1 MIEEPASTCWDAV
14 DAVVVI
20 NMDSRPDRMRSF
32 MAHTGKCF
40 PETKLHRVSA
50 VVGTEIKGYGDAPWF
65 SAATGARSAS
75 WAGTAGCA
83 LSHRKAVEMAQKN
96 GWRNVLILED
106 DATYLPSEAAEM
118 MLPKAMD
125 LLSGPCMLYL
135 GFNRPVPYG
144 HKVAGRIGAGLWKV
158 EGAMA
163 THAYLVTQEIYPVLL
178 AALPKEEKVW
188 EWISI
193 HRAVDMFYRS
203 IVARTAGCSVYALFP
218 VMFRQG
224 VSRSDIAGR
233 VVDGSSY
240 SCPHEPYELV
250 SLRGLVHSCLCP
262 FRCLKRRLNSW
273 YTHRRALKSG
283 FPGYRRPRPE
293 ETE

>member
-1 MIEEPASTCWDAV
+1 MIEENASTCWDAI
-14 DAVVVI
+14 DAVIVI
-20 NMDSRPDRMRSF
+20 NMDSRPDRLRSF
-32 MAHTGKCF
+32 MLHTGKYI
-40 PETKLHRVSA
+40 PEGKLHRVSA
-50 VVGTEIKGYGDAPWF
+50 VVGTFIKGYGEAPWF
-65 SAATGARSAS
+65 SENTGKRSSA

-83 LSHRKAVEMAQKN
+83 LSHRRALEMAQQH

-106 DATYLPSEAAEM
+106 DATYLPSEAAEKL
-118 MLPKAMD
+118 LPKAMEM
-125 LLSGPCMLYL
+125 LSGPCMLYL

-144 HKVAGRIGAGLWKV
+144 HKVAGCIGAGLWKV

-163 THAYLVTQEIYPVLL
+163 THAYLVTQEIYPILL
-178 AALPKEEKVW
+178 TELPTEETVW
-188 EWISI
+188 EWISVY
-193 HRAVDMFYRS
+193 RAVDMFYRN
-203 IVARTAGCSVYALFP
+203 IVARTAKCRVYALFP

-250 SLRGLVHSCLCP
+250 SLRGFAHALLAP
-262 FRCLKRRLNSW
+262 FRSVKMRLNSW
-273 YTHRRALKSG
+273 YTHRRALKGG
-283 FPGYRRPRPE
+283 FPGYRRPRTE

>member
-1 MIEEPASTCWDAV
+1 MIEEKNRTWWDAL
-14 DAVVVI
+14 DAVVFI
-20 NMDSRPDRMRSF
+20 NMDSRPDRMHAF
-32 MAHTGKCF
+32 MQHTGKYI
-40 PETKLHRVSA
+40 PESKLHRVSA
-50 VVGTEIKGYGDAPWF
+50 VVGTAIKGYGEAPWF
-65 SAATGARSAS
+65 TENTGERSSS

-83 LSHRKAVEMAQKN
+83 LSHRRALEMARQQ

-106 DATYLPSEAAEM
+106 DATYLPSEATEKL
-118 MLPKAMD
+118 LPEAIAR
-125 LLSGPCMLYL
+125 LRGPIMFYL

-144 HKVAGRIGAGLWKV
+144 HKVIERDGAALWKV

-163 THAYLVTQEIYPVLL
+163 THAYLVTQEIYPILL
-178 AALPKEEKVW
+178 TELPTEETVW
-188 EWISI
+188 EWISVY
-193 HRAVDMFYRS
+193 RAVDMFYRN
-203 IVARTAGCSVYALFP
+203 IVARTAKCRVYALFP

-250 SLRGLVHSCLCP
+250 SLRGFAHALLAP
-262 FRCLKRRLNSW
+262 FRSVKMRLNSW
-273 YTHRRALKSG
+273 YTHRRALKGG
-283 FPGYRRPRPE
+283 FPGYRRPRTE